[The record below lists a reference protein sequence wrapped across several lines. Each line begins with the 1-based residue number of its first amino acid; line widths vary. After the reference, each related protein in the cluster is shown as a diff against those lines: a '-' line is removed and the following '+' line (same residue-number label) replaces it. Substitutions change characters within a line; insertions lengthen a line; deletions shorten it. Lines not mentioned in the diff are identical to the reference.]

1 MNEMS
6 TKNEF
11 ELAPIVIKDVLVGSK
26 QGNAVNNQCEH
37 ESSYNSDHS
46 YYFAVDDKMK
56 SIS

>member
-1 MNEMS
+1 MS

-37 ESSYNSDHS
+37 ESSYDSDHS